1 MEFRQPID
9 EDNLRIAR
17 QSSNFARLLGVT
29 VLQEDPDRLV
39 AQLKVTSSLLNR
51 NGTLHGG
58 AVMALA
64 DHLGGTATFL
74 NLGPGEGTATSESKT
89 NFFRP
94 VPEND
99 VVTTE
104 TTPLHRGRRTMV
116 WETRIT
122 RSDGKLAAIVTQT
135 QMILRKD

>member
-1 MEFRQPID
+1 MPPD
-9 EDNLRIAR
+9 DANLLRAR
-17 QSSNFARLLGVT
+17 ESSNFARLLGVKI
-29 VLQEDPDRLV
+29 VEEDPDRLV
-39 AQLKVTSSLLNR
+39 GQLTVTSSLLNR

-58 AVMALA
+58 AVMGLA

-74 NLGPGEGTATSESKT
+74 NLGTGEGTATSESKT

-94 VPEND
+94 VPEGD
-99 VVTTE
+99 TVTTV

-135 QMILRKD
+135 QMILRDDQ

>member
-1 MEFRQPID
+1 MPVDD
-9 EDNLRIAR
+9 ENLRLAR
-17 QSSNFARLLGVT
+17 ESSNFARLLGVT
-29 VLQEDPDRLV
+29 IVEEDPERLV
-39 AQLKVTSSLLNR
+39 GQLKVTQSLLNR

-74 NLGPGEGTATSESKT
+74 NLGKGQGTATSESKT

-94 VPEND
+94 VPAGD
-99 VVTTE
+99 TVTTV

-135 QMILRKD
+135 QMVLQDDQ